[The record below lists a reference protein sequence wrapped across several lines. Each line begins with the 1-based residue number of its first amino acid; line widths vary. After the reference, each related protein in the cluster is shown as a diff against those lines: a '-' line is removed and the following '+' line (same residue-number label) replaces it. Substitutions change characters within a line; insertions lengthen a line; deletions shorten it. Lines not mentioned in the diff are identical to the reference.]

1 MSEVPSR
8 DALDGTSFGVKQ
20 GGAEGSGRID
30 GWRRTRRCDS
40 ALYHLDLAHS

>member
-20 GGAEGSGRID
+20 SVRKEAVELTARKERGAAIPPYP
-30 GWRRTRRCDS
+30 T
-40 ALYHLDLAHS
+40 LT

>member
-20 GGAEGSGRID
+20 GGAEGSGRIMAGD
-30 GWRRTRRCDS
+30 ERGDAIPPYIT
-40 ALYHLDLAHS
+40 LT